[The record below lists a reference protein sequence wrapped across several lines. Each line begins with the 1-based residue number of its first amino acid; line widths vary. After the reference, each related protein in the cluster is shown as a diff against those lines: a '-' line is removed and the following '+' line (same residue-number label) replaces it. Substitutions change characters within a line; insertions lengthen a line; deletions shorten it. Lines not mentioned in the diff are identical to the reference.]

1 MLGKFGKAERK
12 VSYSAGWGRQRDWDM
27 LMLMN
32 PKSDQLSND
41 IGYLAHRHDGILP
54 MLEIIYYHV
63 IIMYIFI
70 RESRLRTK
78 NSK

>member
-1 MLGKFGKAERK
+1 
-12 VSYSAGWGRQRDWDM
+12 M